1 MRGKRVV
8 ITGASRGIGLEAAV
22 ALAAKGADLMLVVRD
37 ETRGKA
43 AVEQCKAANGGG
55 SVDLVIADLS
65 SVAEMKKAGDAI
77 LAKWDVIDVLVNNA
91 GAIIMD
97 RVVTKDG
104 YEATF
109 ATNHLAYFVLTEKL
123 LPALEKAKEARI
135 VSVASE
141 FHRQG
146 TIAFDDLMGERSFS
160 GMGAYGQS
168 KLANILFTAEL
179 ARRLEERGVRHV
191 TANSLHPGT
200 IGSNFMLDN
209 KGVVA
214 LLWKLGKPFFKSPK
228 DGAKTTIFLAS
239 DPSVARVSG
248 KYFDDCKERKPSRK
262 ARDMDAA
269 KRLWT
274 VTEALVAR
282 AGA

>member
-1 MRGKRVV
+1 
-8 ITGASRGIGLEAAV
+8 
-22 ALAAKGADLMLVVRD
+22 
-37 ETRGKA
+37 
-43 AVEQCKAANGGG
+43 
-55 SVDLVIADLS
+55 
-65 SVAEMKKAGDAI
+65 
-77 LAKWDVIDVLVNNA
+77 
-91 GAIIMD
+91 
-97 RVVTKDG
+97 
-104 YEATF
+104 
-109 ATNHLAYFVLTEKL
+109 
-123 LPALEKAKEARI
+123 

-146 TIAFDDLMGERSFS
+146 TIAFVDLMGERSFS

>member
-1 MRGKRVV
+1 MKGKRVV

-22 ALAAKGADLMLVVRD
+22 ALAAKGADLLLVVRD
-37 ETRGKA
+37 EGRGKA
-43 AVEQCKAANGGG
+43 AVEQCKATNGGG

-65 SVAEMKKAGDAI
+65 SVAEMKKAGDEI

-91 GAIIMD
+91 GAIIME

-146 TIAFDDLMGERSFS
+146 SIAFDDLMGERSFS

-191 TANSLHPGT
+191 TANSLHPGA

-209 KGVVA
+209 KGVLA
-214 LLWKLGKPFFKSPK
+214 LLWKLGKPFLKSPK

-274 VTEALVAR
+274 VSEALVAR